1 MSDNKEDVTTQVPK
15 VVCLILTK
23 NLQKLTKTL

>member
-1 MSDNKEDVTTQVPK
+1 MSDNKEDVTTQVSK
-15 VVCLILTK
+15 AVCLILTK